1 MWLPWNYAVVLA
13 ALCVALWAML
23 RTGDGGR
30 QRVVRG
36 LARETAL
43 ILVLYAIWQFAGGVS
58 VMQATGADHRGRRI
72 VEIQR
77 AWHLPSEV
85 SLQHLILPHPLLVQF
100 ANGYYAIAHV
110 PALLVFLI
118 WAFLYDRHRYARWRT
133 VLAMTTGACLAVQLI
148 PVAPPRMLTDLG
160 FVDTALLYQQS
171 VYSALG
177 RGMAG
182 QLAAMPS
189 VHVAWAVIV
198 ALGTWSIATG
208 AGRWVGVTHALAT
221 VLVVSATA
229 NHYWADGMVA
239 VALIGVSMLVYRAAT
254 ILTAT
259 SSWWSWWPFRM
270 PQWTSTDRDTAR
282 RWIRRSS

>member
-118 WAFLYDRHRYARWRT
+118 WAFLHDRHRYARWRT

-208 AGRWVGVTHALAT
+208 AGRWVGVIHALAT
-221 VLVVSATA
+221 ILVVSATA

-254 ILTAT
+254 TLTLT
-259 SSWWSWWPFRM
+259 SSWWPWWPFRT

>member
-13 ALCVALWAML
+13 ALCVAVTVSL
-23 RTGDGGR
+23 RTRFGHR
-30 QRVVRG
+30 QRLIRG

-110 PALLVFLI
+110 PALLMFLI
-118 WAFLYDRHRYARWRT
+118 WAFLHDRQRYARWRT

-208 AGRWVGVTHALAT
+208 WGRWVGVVHAVTT

-229 NHYWADGMVA
+229 NHYWADGIVA
-239 VALIGVSMLVYRAAT
+239 VVLIGVSVLIFGAAT
-254 ILTAT
+254 TLVSTA
-259 SSWWSWWPFRM
+259 SWWPCWPFRT
-270 PQWTSTDRDTAR
+270 PQWTSTNRGTAR

>member
-13 ALCVALWAML
+13 ALCVGVAVLL
-23 RTGDGGR
+23 RTGDGRR
-30 QRVVRG
+30 QRLVGG

-43 ILVLYAIWQFAGGVS
+43 VLVLYAVWQFAGGVS

-118 WAFLYDRHRYARWRT
+118 WAFLHDRQRYARWRT
-133 VLAMTTGACLAVQLI
+133 VLATTTGACLAIQLI

-160 FVDTALLYQQS
+160 FVDTAQVYQQS

-198 ALGTWSIATG
+198 ALGTWSIAKGTR
-208 AGRWVGVTHALAT
+208 RWVGVAHSVMTI
-221 VLVVSATA
+221 LVVSATA
-229 NHYWADGMVA
+229 NHYWADGIVA
-239 VALIGVSMLVYRAAT
+239 VALIGVSMLMYRAAT
-254 ILTAT
+254 TLTFT
-259 SSWWSWWPFRM
+259 SSWGPYWPFRRL
-270 PQWTSTDRDTAR
+270 QWTSTDPNTAR